1 MAEVWGK
8 GVPVRIVGMVL
19 WKSREVKQKGENW
32 QKLGKGLLMGIL
44 RAVARTRLRKSTYHF
59 AENST
64 CFLLKIELMLTVL
77 FDFEKEG
84 ALEDSAFSWIVILT
98 HVRY

>member
-1 MAEVWGK
+1 MAEVGE
-8 GVPVRIVGMVL
+8 GIVDGD
-19 WKSREVKQKGENW
+19 
-32 QKLGKGLLMGIL
+32 L